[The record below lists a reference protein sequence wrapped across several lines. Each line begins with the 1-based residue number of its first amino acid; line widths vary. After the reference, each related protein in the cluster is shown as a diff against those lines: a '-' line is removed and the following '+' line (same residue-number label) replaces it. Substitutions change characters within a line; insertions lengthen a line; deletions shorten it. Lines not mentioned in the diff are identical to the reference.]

1 MRKRVLHR
9 ARRKILLATE
19 KQEVL
24 FVLSALTLNSSSC
37 IEYSFKKFAK
47 QKDCIRIGVR
57 F

>member
-1 MRKRVLHR
+1 M
-9 ARRKILLATE
+9 LLATE

-47 QKDCIRIGVR
+47 QKRLIKRSSYIKNNGCS
-57 F
+57 